1 MSFRLTALALA
12 FIGVPACQEVVDD
25 GAIEVQET
33 GEATLIS
40 SRVEI
45 AEQMIDAFYSFDA
58 DRLRPFLTDA
68 GDTAQ
73 RLMFYQGWAEGGNY
87 KIISRAP
94 CAAEPDD
101 KVVCPI
107 TVEDDAVMALKTD
120 FKVTDTFT
128 LSFDGDAIASVETS
142 SNDKPVYYEASA
154 WVRENFPEIMEGP
167 CKGFFADGPT
177 PGDCARAM
185 SEGYKKFAESD
196 DFPG

>member
-1 MSFRLTALALA
+1 MSFRLSALA
-12 FIGVPACQEVVDD
+12 FVLIGVSACQDASEDVAVAPQDTVEVSV
-25 GAIEVQET
+25 ATTQVET
-33 GEATLIS
+33 
-40 SRVEI
+40 
-45 AEQMIDAFYSFDA
+45 AELMIDAFYSFDA
-58 DRLRPFLTDA
+58 ERLRPFLSEA
-68 GDTAQ
+68 GDTAE

-87 KIISRAP
+87 KIVSRAP
-94 CAAEPDD
+94 CAAEESD

-128 LSFDGDAIASVETS
+128 LSFDGETLTSVETS
-142 SNDKPVYYEASA
+142 SNDKPVYYQASA
-154 WVRENFPEIMEGP
+154 WVREKFPEIMEGP

-185 SEGYKKFAESD
+185 SDGYRKFAESE